1 MALTTTTNGAFMAPN
16 DALSN
21 FLYEIDERMVKAA
34 GRYGEFASTHEAM
47 GVALEE
53 WDELREAI
61 KSNDIPMIEHEC
73 LDLAAVL
80 IRLATSLRNSNYTRN
95 RSVK

>member
-1 MALTTTTNGAFMAPN
+1 MAVIQ
-16 DALSN
+16 
-21 FLYEIDERMVKAA
+21 EIQERINRARE
-34 GRYGEFASTHEAM
+34 RYGEFASTHEAL

-53 WDELREAI
+53 WDELRAAVH
-61 KSNDIPMIEHEC
+61 SNALASVEHEC

-80 IRLATSLRNSNYTRN
+80 IRLAEDLRKSNYTKE